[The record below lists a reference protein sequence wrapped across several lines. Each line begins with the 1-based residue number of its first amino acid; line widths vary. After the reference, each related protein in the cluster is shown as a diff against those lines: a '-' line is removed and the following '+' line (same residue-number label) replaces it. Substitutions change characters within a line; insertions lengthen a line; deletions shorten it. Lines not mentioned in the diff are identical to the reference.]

1 MPEHSFP
8 SPFTCTPNHLS
19 KHEIQ
24 LLSNMYPTHHI
35 QIQNLFTLLH
45 SDREAFF
52 SHVSLNLHILEP
64 TRSCFFPPTHSDL
77 LRISPN
83 VAWTIMGTHHLAGH
97 YTSRDQVQS
106 KVWNRLDRAMKPPGI
121 KMTVR
126 NVVIGRGDSPWCAV
140 EMVGK
145 GSGIN
150 GFNFENCH
158 AWCCRFDEHGMI
170 VEVRSY
176 LDSAMVRDALVL
188 LDRFGEEYEA
198 NKRAEVPDFKESTC

>member
-52 SHVSLNLHILEP
+52 SHV
-64 TRSCFFPPTHSDL
+64 
-77 LRISPN
+77 SPN